1 MPISPTSAGN
11 DAVLAPIS
19 RPGGSAGG
27 LTLDY
32 GARDR
37 GPFRQALMRAAAPAA
52 VSVASNAPVQPTEAV
67 YEGAQALAALQRDLL
82 GGGAVMAQE
91 AVPGEADTA
100 VLPADPAAIDAAAE
114 PPAPAAEPDMPSSWR
129 DDEVKGRRLGDR
141 PVARTE
147 GGDGVETWL
156 FGEDGF
162 GFDDLIDVV
171 NPLQHI
177 PIVSSIYRWITGDEI
192 SPAASVAGGAL
203 FGGPIGLA
211 GAVASVA
218 IEEATGRDL
227 GGHAMAMM
235 FGDGAG
241 PDGGSPA
248 PGDATNLAAL
258 PAPALPSPDPAASDP
273 AAIPEQR
280 FFPLETAPVA
290 AAPPAVPSPDAF
302 PAESAETSGIPLP
315 PSGAAPILFIPAND
329 ALSAIP
335 AAGAPAAG
343 TPDAPPSPADA
354 AIAAQMMLALDK
366 YEALSRQRNTA
377 AGTLPATGPA
387 AGGLYDSRF

>member
-11 DAVLAPIS
+11 DAAFAPYS
-19 RPGGSAGG
+19 RSGG
-27 LTLDY
+27 LSLDY

-37 GPFRQALMRAAAPAA
+37 GPFRQALMLAAAPAA
-52 VSVASNAPVQPTEAV
+52 APTAPAVPAQPSASEDV

-91 AVPGEADTA
+91 AGPGEPDTA
-100 VLPADPAAIDAAAE
+100 VLPPDPAAIDAAAE
-114 PPAPAAEPDMPSSWR
+114 MPAPAAEPDMPSSWR
-129 DDEVKGRRLGDR
+129 DDEIRGRRLGDR
-141 PVARTE
+141 PVTRTE

-235 FGDGAG
+235 FGDDAS
-241 PDGGSPA
+241 PDDGSPA

-258 PAPALPSPDPAASDP
+258 PAAGVTVDDP
-273 AAIPEQR
+273 AAIPQLPV
-280 FFPLETAPVA
+280 FPPETAMTA
-290 AAPPAVPSPDAF
+290 TAQPAVPAPDAF
-302 PAESAETSGIPLP
+302 STGSAETSGIPLP
-315 PSGAAPILFIPAND
+315 PSGAAPILFIPADD
-329 ALSAIP
+329 ALSAT
-335 AAGAPAAG
+335 APAAG
-343 TPDAPPSPADA
+343 TPDAPSSPADA

-377 AGTLPATGPA
+377 AGTLPAAGTA
-387 AGGLYDSRF
+387 AGGLYDSRI